1 MRNMF
6 TMKPINQIKSNSH
19 MFFKL
24 IRISHWSKNLFML
37 SPLFFS
43 GQFTHIEKI
52 STLVIGFFS
61 FCFISSS
68 VYIFNDIFDL
78 NEDKHHL
85 KKKSRPLASGSIGV
99 GRAAIISFLFFSAG
113 LILALSLQKW
123 FLCIVGMYVLLNIAY
138 TLKLKEIALLD
149 VCIIALGFVLRIL
162 AGGILA
168 EVIVS
173 HWLVIMTFLLAL
185 FLAFAKRRDDV
196 IILNNTGEKMRKSI
210 HGYNLDFINSAI
222 SILSAVLIVAYLLYT
237 TTEEVTERFANK
249 PVYVSAL
256 FVILGVLRYLQIT
269 LVNSNSGSPTRILFT
284 DRFIQLVIAAWIL
297 FFVSIIYLF

>member
-1 MRNMF
+1 M
-6 TMKPINQIKSNSH
+6 

-24 IRISHWSKNLFML
+24 IRISHWSKNFFLFA
-37 SPLFFS
+37 PLFFS
-43 GQFTHIEKI
+43 GQFNHIEKI

-222 SILSAVLIVAYLLYT
+222 SILSAVLIVGYLLYT
-237 TTEEVTERFANK
+237 TTAEVTERFANK

>member
-1 MRNMF
+1 
-6 TMKPINQIKSNSH
+6 
-19 MFFKL
+19 
-24 IRISHWSKNLFML
+24 
-37 SPLFFS
+37 
-43 GQFTHIEKI
+43 
-52 STLVIGFFS
+52 
-61 FCFISSS
+61 
-68 VYIFNDIFDL
+68 
-78 NEDKHHL
+78 
-85 KKKSRPLASGSIGV
+85 
-99 GRAAIISFLFFSAG
+99 
-113 LILALSLQKW
+113 
-123 FLCIVGMYVLLNIAY
+123 MYVLLNIAY

-222 SILSAVLIVAYLLYT
+222 SILSAVLIVGYLLYT
-237 TTEEVTERFANK
+237 TTAEVTERFANK

-256 FVILGVLRYLQIT
+256 FVI
-269 LVNSNSGSPTRILFT
+269 
-284 DRFIQLVIAAWIL
+284 
-297 FFVSIIYLF
+297 

>member
-1 MRNMF
+1 MMH
-6 TMKPINQIKSNSH
+6 TSQIRYSM

-24 IRISHWSKNLFML
+24 IRISHWSKNLFL
-37 SPLFFS
+37 FAPLFFS

-52 STLVIGFFS
+52 STLVLGFFS

-237 TTEEVTERFANK
+237 TTAEVTERFANK